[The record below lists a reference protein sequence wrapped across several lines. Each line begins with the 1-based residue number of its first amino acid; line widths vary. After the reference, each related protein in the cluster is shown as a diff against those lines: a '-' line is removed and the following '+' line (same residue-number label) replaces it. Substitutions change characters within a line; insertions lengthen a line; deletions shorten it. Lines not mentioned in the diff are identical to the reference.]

1 MKNNIGKL
9 SWVLAAVFL
18 FLSPMVFADAA
29 TDAILAPLNKIKG
42 LAQAIISAIAVIV
55 ILFAGA
61 KFMFSGENMQAR
73 ETSKS
78 MLTYSVIGLVIVW
91 AAHLLV
97 KFLTAPA
104 V

>member
-1 MKNNIGKL
+1 MKNNIAKF
-9 SWVLAAVFL
+9 SSILATVFL
-18 FLSPMVFADAA
+18 FLSPMVFADAS

-42 LAQAIISAIAVIV
+42 LAQAIISVIAVIV

-78 MLTYSVIGLVIVW
+78 MLTYAVIGLVIVW
-91 AAHLLV
+91 VAPLLV
-97 KFLTAPA
+97 TFLTVPA
-104 V
+104 A